1 MANIWEKWEKKIDTT
16 GLKDDVK
23 KAAENKQEF
32 KDVPK
37 GKYEVKITKLEL
49 KGSKKSDDPMLAC
62 WMKIIVGE
70 YKGQYVFYY
79 QMLTTG
85 FGIHMANDFLR
96 SLESGVE
103 IDFDNFKQYN
113 DMLMDVTEAIETEK
127 LEYVL
132 DYGENDK
139 GYKTYKIEDVFS
151 DS

>member
-1 MANIWEKWEKKIDTT
+1 MANVWEKWNKKIDTA

-23 KAAENKQEF
+23 KAAENKQDF

-37 GKYEVKITKLEL
+37 GKYEVKLTKLEL
-49 KGSKKSDDPMLAC
+49 KATKKTDDPMLSC
-62 WMKIIVGE
+62 WMKVLAGQ
-70 YKGQYVFYY
+70 YKGQHIFYN

-85 FGIHMANDFLR
+85 FGIHNANEFLR

-103 IDFDNFKQYN
+103 IEFEDFKQYN
-113 DMLMDVTEAIETEK
+113 DLLMDVMEAVEAEQ

-139 GYKTYKIEDVFS
+139 GFKTFKIEDVFTE
-151 DS
+151 